1 MPQHPIKARFALPA
15 VALAAAA
22 LWPPAPVQAQAQQEA
37 TPMTLPTGSCGQT
50 LGLTHLF
57 ALPIDQRPPASVILS
72 MARFEPRFVEFQ
84 VSARTELRLQTST
97 PAGSDSDPFVIVYDT
112 RGEVVEYDDDGG
124 DGWNSDLTL
133 TLDPG
138 AYCAQV
144 RIIGL
149 PPQEAVDVTL
159 ALGVAGGGTG
169 GGGGGQIG
177 GGQIGGGGGAAN
189 NPFAGDPSLPCGDSA
204 QLQRTALASGFGS
217 RSLTGSV
224 PQNGRADWLVSL
236 SAPLSLRIEAS
247 DTSLDTVLSVYDTGR
262 TLVAEND
269 DGPNMGTNSQVVQAL
284 APGDYCVSV
293 TGFGGA
299 GGNATLAFHEEGA
312 GGGGGQIG
320 GGTLP
325 GQVEGG
331 GGGGGGGTPPSGG
344 GTGFAAGAPC
354 GDPARTL
361 LLGRLARGFGNA
373 SASGSVPT
381 DGTQDWIV
389 SLSEPLDLRFE
400 ATSTVFDT
408 VLSLHDTGGT
418 LLDENDDGFDSGTDS
433 RIGTSLGAGDYCL
446 SVRGFGGSGGTL
458 QLAAVEAGSG
468 GGTDSGGGTGGGSIG
483 GGTGGG
489 LPGQIE
495 GGTPGGGFG
504 GGGGGGAGGV
514 QFAAGDPCGDPATT
528 DFLGA
533 VSAGFGILD
542 TSAVVPG
549 NGTWHFGVDL
559 GAGGDLVVSATST
572 EFDTVLSV
580 HDATGTLVAEN
591 DDGFDSGTD
600 SRIDTTFGP
609 GLHCLAVRGFGGGG
623 GAVALTLAEPGM
635 EGGPGGEAVDDDM
648 GLPGPDTA
656 FVDLGALGASL
667 LEVNAFTAT
676 GDTWAR
682 FTLDAPANVSVSALN
697 AGGSFRLGLFDDA
710 SGDAIAIEYGDGG
723 LSTAQMDVALSPGSY
738 AVGVVPD
745 FVGGPAPRRIEV
757 RRAD

>member
-15 VALAAAA
+15 AALAAAA

-57 ALPIDQRPPASVILS
+57 ALPIDQRPPASVVLK

-84 VSARTELRLQTST
+84 VTARTELRLQTST

-112 RGEVVEYDDDGG
+112 RGDVVDYDDDGG

-138 AYCAQV
+138 SYCAQV
-144 RIIGL
+144 RILGL

-159 ALGVAGGGTG
+159 ALGVAVGGGG
-169 GGGGGQIG
+169 QVGGGQIG
-177 GGQIGGGGGAAN
+177 GGAN
-189 NPFAGDPSLPCGDSA
+189 NPFAGDPALPCGDGA
-204 QLQRTALASGFGS
+204 QLQRTALAPGFGS
-217 RSLTGSV
+217 RNLTGSV
-224 PQNGRADWLVSL
+224 PDGGRADWLVSL

-247 DTSLDTVLSVYDTGR
+247 DTSLDTVLSVFDTGR

-269 DGPNMGTNSQVVQAL
+269 DGPNMGTNSQVVQAF

-293 TGFGGA
+293 SGFGGA
-299 GGNATLAFHEEGA
+299 GGNAALAFFEEGTGGA
-312 GGGGGQIG
+312 GGGSGQIG

-331 GGGGGGGTPPSGG
+331 GGGGGTPAGG

-361 LLGRLARGFGNA
+361 LLGRLSGGFGTA
-373 SASGSVPT
+373 SANGSVPN

-433 RIGTSLGAGDYCL
+433 RIDTNLLAGDYCL
-446 SVRGFGGSGGTL
+446 SVRGFGGAGGTL
-458 QLAAVEAGSG
+458 QLAAYEAG
-468 GGTDSGGGTGGGSIG
+468 GTGGGTGGGIG
-483 GGTGGG
+483 GGAGGG

-495 GGTPGGGFG
+495 GGTPGGTPGGGFG
-504 GGGGGGAGGV
+504 GTPGGGLGGGTGGMR
-514 QFAAGDPCGDPATT
+514 FASGDPCGDPATT
-528 DFLGA
+528 DYIGTI
-533 VSAGFGILD
+533 SAGFGILD
-542 TSAVVPG
+542 TFAVVPS
-549 NGTWHFGVDL
+549 NGTWHFGIDL
-559 GAGGDLVVSATST
+559 ADGGDLVVSATST
-572 EFDTVLSV
+572 EFDTVLSAY
-580 HDATGTLVAEN
+580 DATGTLIAEN

-600 SRIDTTFGP
+600 SRIDTSFGP
-609 GLHCLAVRGFGGGG
+609 GLHCMAVRGFGGSSGAVALMIAEAGMDGGPGGGIGG
-623 GAVALTLAEPGM
+623 GAV
-635 EGGPGGEAVDDDM
+635 DDDL

-656 FVDLGALGASL
+656 FVDLGALGATM
-667 LEVNAFTAT
+667 LEVNEFTAV
-676 GDTWAR
+676 GETWAR
-682 FTLDAPANVSVSALN
+682 FSLDAPGNVTIAALN
-697 AGGSFRLGLFDDA
+697 PGASFRLGLFDDA
-710 SGDAIAIEYGDGG
+710 SGDAIAIEYGAGA
-723 LSTAQMDVALSPGSY
+723 LAPAQMTVALTAGSY
-738 AVGVVPD
+738 AIGVVPD
-745 FVGGPAPRRIEV
+745 FDTGPAPRRIEV